1 MTLRKLMLEARQN
14 LLKEERKLEKQISSA
29 PPGSLIYSKNT
40 VNNKIFYKW
49 YVSGRTKEGKRTKI
63 YIPQKNRN
71 YARALAKKRLRVK
84 RLRDVKAQIRAVD
97 AFLAKYRENS
107 DLDDLLDAPMVEN
120 LLAEEVRPPREL
132 AEELKRWAEEKYEMN
147 PAYEELR
154 VIPTVDNIKVRSKSE
169 ALIVMLLSTLHI
181 PYRYDARLDIGNHV
195 YYPECFLVPNIVQKR
210 QNTEVALFWHRAS
223 MPKSRKSRGNKT
235 GKTASVPNHPA
246 RCGSTKE

>member
-107 DLDDLLDAPMVEN
+107 DLDASYPVSLRCQAGYRQSCILSRLYDPPPSDRRILLLGTCRHA
-120 LLAEEVRPPREL
+120 
-132 AEELKRWAEEKYEMN
+132 
-147 PAYEELR
+147 
-154 VIPTVDNIKVRSKSE
+154 
-169 ALIVMLLSTLHI
+169 
-181 PYRYDARLDIGNHV
+181 
-195 YYPECFLVPNIVQKR
+195 
-210 QNTEVALFWHRAS
+210 
-223 MPKSRKSRGNKT
+223 
-235 GKTASVPNHPA
+235 
-246 RCGSTKE
+246 